1 MTNSHIL
8 IVEDNPYDEELA
20 LHTLQTIQTIN
31 KIHVARD
38 GEEALD
44 YLFQKENQSLPSFIL
59 LDLKLPKINGIEVLR
74 KIKGTEST
82 RLIPTIVF
90 SSSQLGKDRKTCYQL
105 GANSYIAK
113 PVEFDE
119 YVKII
124 THIGTY
130 WSTYNAP
137 VPREATD

>member
-1 MTNSHIL
+1 MTYANIL

-20 LHTLQTIQTIN
+20 LHTLQSIQAIKN
-31 KIHVARD
+31 IHVARD

-44 YLFQKENQSLPSFIL
+44 FLFQKGKQSLPCFIL
-59 LDLKLPKINGIEVLR
+59 LDLKLPKINGIEVLK
-74 KIKGTEST
+74 KIKGSEATK
-82 RLIPTIVF
+82 LIPTIVF

-105 GANSYIAK
+105 GANSYVAK

-124 THIGTY
+124 TQIGTY

-137 VPREATD
+137 VPQEATD